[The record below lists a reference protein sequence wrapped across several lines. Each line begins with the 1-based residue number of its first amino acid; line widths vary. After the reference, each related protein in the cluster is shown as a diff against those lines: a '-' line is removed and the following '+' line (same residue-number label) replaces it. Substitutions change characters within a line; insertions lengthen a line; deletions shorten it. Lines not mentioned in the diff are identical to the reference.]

1 MEIKSG
7 VLVLQELIDRYK
19 IPNNLLGKDVLPT
32 LDSTRANIKL
42 NLIPL
47 AQGTVEVKSKD
58 IEDWVNPQNGL
69 FELNGVLGVVYL
81 HTSYTDSWS
90 VEDLAKWH
98 VTKCPTLVSQMNM
111 GKLHE
116 KYALKKSE
124 ILTNDFVLTLL
135 RNNQKIKRELR
146 PCKNCL
152 GKLSK
157 IKRAWR
163 EADTYRFINYVDEFK
178 DVNRTFDLDL
188 SRFSSAPRANTY
200 NADFQEKALNYKKNR
215 NNNCDRCNERFDSN
229 FLEVHHKNRLKYDDS
244 VTNWELLCVTC
255 HILEHKSDNT
265 RMRALY
271 EYNGRLDSFYEK
283 YKHKANINLR

>member
-7 VLVLQELIDRYK
+7 ILVLQELIEKYK
-19 IPNNLLGKDVLPT
+19 IPNNLLGKNVLPT
-32 LDSTRANIKL
+32 ADSTRSNVKL

-47 AQGTVEVKSKD
+47 AQGTVEVQSKD

-81 HTSYTDSWS
+81 HTSYTDSWN

-98 VTKCPTLVSQMNM
+98 VTKCPTLVNQMNM

-152 GKLSK
+152 AKLSK

-178 DVNRTFDLDL
+178 DVNRNFDLDL
-188 SRFSSAPRANTY
+188 NRFSSAPRANTY
-200 NADFQEKALNYKKNR
+200 NSDFQERATNYKRNR
-215 NNNCDRCNERFDSN
+215 NNNCDRCNEKFELN
-229 FLEVHHKNRLKYDDS
+229 YLEVHHKNRLKYDDS
-244 VTNWELLCVTC
+244 LSNWELLCVTC

-271 EYNGRLDSFYEK
+271 EHNGRLSSFYEK
-283 YKHKANINLR
+283 YKHKASINIR